1 MLTGMG
7 LPVPDDDPA
16 LAFQWPE
23 VSTEVQNILGS
34 GDAPTTKGLQERSSA
49 GGQGMTNGGVTMAGD
64 GHRVGATDEDFS
76 CKNFVSK
83 F

>member
-23 VSTEVQNILGS
+23 ESAEVQNILGS